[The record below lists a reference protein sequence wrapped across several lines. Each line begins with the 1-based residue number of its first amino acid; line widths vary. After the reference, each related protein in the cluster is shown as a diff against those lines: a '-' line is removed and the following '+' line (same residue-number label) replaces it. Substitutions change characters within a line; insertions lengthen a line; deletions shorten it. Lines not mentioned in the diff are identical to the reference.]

1 MTQEVITR
9 EENVVYETEES
20 VPQREVRVVRQEV
33 STNSSSSE
41 LTRRQTVIKASQT
54 FWLLLGML
62 EALLGIRVFLKLI
75 AANPQSGFARLIY
88 GISDV
93 FLLPFFG
100 LTQTPSA
107 NGSIFEISTLIAMIV
122 YAILFWFIVYIVRL
136 VGERP

>member
-1 MTQEVITR
+1 MTQEVIRR
-9 EENVVYETEES
+9 EENVYETEES
-20 VPQREVRVVRQEV
+20 VPHREVRVVKEEV
-33 STNSSSSE
+33 STNSSD

-54 FWLLLGML
+54 LWLLLGML

-75 AANPQSGFARLIY
+75 AANPQSGFARFIY

-107 NGSIFEISTLIAMIV
+107 NGSVFEISTLIAMIV